1 MSARESHGRAA
12 RALLAAALLAAL
24 VVGGCWRSSQ
34 DAATEGDEEGRP
46 TQASPLPGGVAET
59 GPDVFRLDVPEG
71 ETPPPAV
78 AFAWADRKII
88 TVGEV
93 LTLNVAVNHAV
104 GVQVAFPT
112 FRRMNRFEVLPG
124 GQDESEPTPDGRIV
138 SRHVYL
144 LQAFMPGDDYRIPA
158 VPITYLDSNGKNRR
172 IRTKPIQVIAA
183 SVIPEGAEPVDVIDI
198 KREKA
203 GEIPLPVWMVPA
215 AIGAI
220 VVLAALL
227 TFLIFRL
234 RRRAPQRRRP
244 LEPHEIALAELAALR
259 ERGLLK
265 EGRYGEHYVE
275 LSLVFRRYLTRRFG
289 WNALR
294 AASEEIGTQLTQSP
308 YLGEHTFEVADR
320 FMGETDKVK
329 FAAHAPAP
337 PESDGTWNDITY
349 FIDLTRT
356 MTPTVE
362 AEGEAEG
369 EGAS

>member
-1 MSARESHGRAA
+1 M
-12 RALLAAALLAAL
+12 
-24 VVGGCWRSSQ
+24 
-34 DAATEGDEEGRP
+34 
-46 TQASPLPGGVAET
+46 AET

-227 TFLIFRL
+227 TFPIFRL
-234 RRRAPQRRRP
+234 RRRGRPQRRSARARAP
-244 LEPHEIALAELAALR
+244 RDRARRSRGAAR
-259 ERGLLK
+259 ARLLK
-265 EGRYGEHYVE
+265 EGRYGRPRTSSSSSAATHA
-275 LSLVFRRYLTRRFG
+275 
-289 WNALR
+289 ALR
-294 AASEEIGTQLTQSP
+294 LERAARRERADQAAQLTQSP
-308 YLGEHTFEVADR
+308 YRD
-320 FMGETDKVK
+320 
-329 FAAHAPAP
+329 
-337 PESDGTWNDITY
+337 
-349 FIDLTRT
+349 
-356 MTPTVE
+356 
-362 AEGEAEG
+362 
-369 EGAS
+369 